1 MFGKFFSIF
10 KTVKSP
16 ASGKENVRFPDSPDF
31 EIFPDFQTGRDVRQS
46 PNLTHNQT
54 TRWKIIYICHI
65 TCIKCTLALLCKN
78 AHYFSLFFIED
89 FYDGMEEMRE
99 SYGDNI
105 AFLYVS
111 DDMKWGRANIK
122 DKEND
127 LYFVGMGSISN
138 NVEVTTTG

>member
-1 MFGKFFSIF
+1 MM
-10 KTVKSP
+10 
-16 ASGKENVRFPDSPDF
+16 VRFVIYCVLRLNS
-31 EIFPDFQTGRDVRQS
+31 IS
-46 PNLTHNQT
+46 LT
-54 TRWKIIYICHI
+54 TRLRDGKLYMSSIRVLSVHWFFFEE
-65 TCIKCTLALLCKN
+65 KCTF
-78 AHYFSLFFIED
+78 FSLFFIED